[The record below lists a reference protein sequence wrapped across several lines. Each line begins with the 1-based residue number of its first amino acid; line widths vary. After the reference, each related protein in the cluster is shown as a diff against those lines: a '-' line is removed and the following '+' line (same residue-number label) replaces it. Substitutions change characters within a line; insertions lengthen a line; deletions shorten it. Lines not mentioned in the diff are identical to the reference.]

1 MSEKNDI
8 LISPAD
14 TVTIPIEEYRSLV
27 KKGTLLDVIICTV
40 ESDCASYEVDNVA
53 KYAKRVLDTETLQMA
68 LFGFRAKD
76 RSTTDQERGEKAD
89 A

>member
-27 KKGTLLDVIICTV
+27 KKGTLL
-40 ESDCASYEVDNVA
+40 VA

-76 RSTTDQERGEKAD
+76 RSTTDQEQGEKAD